1 MSLGGGTWIAQN
13 KVLPGAYINFVSVAR
28 ASATLS
34 DRGYCTMPLV
44 LDWGKDGEVFTVT
57 NEDFQKYSQKIFG
70 HAYTDDEMKGL
81 RDLFMNAQVLYAYR
95 LNGDGNKAANAYAT
109 AVCSGTRGNDL
120 KIAIQANV
128 DDETMFDVITY
139 LGTSKVDI
147 QTISVIKELEPND
160 YVKFKSDVTLEEV
173 TATALTGG
181 TNGDVTGQSYQE
193 YLDKIENYT
202 YNTMGIVTTDNTVK
216 SLAVAF
222 NKRLRDEMGI
232 KFQLVIYNYPNADF
246 MGVISIKNKC
256 VDGVYKDEETGK
268 KVYPDEAAAV
278 YWTTG
283 AECGCAVNAS
293 CQNKEYAGEY
303 EIDTGYTQAELSAA
317 IKAGEFVFHSLNEEI
332 RVLDDINTMVTV
344 TDTQGD
350 VFKDNQ
356 TIRVIDQLANDD
368 AHTFN
373 TKYLGIVPNDAA
385 GRTALWSDLVKI
397 RKELQRIRA
406 IENFSDADVRVSQGD
421 TKKAVVVDNEI
432 TVVNAMSKLYM
443 TTTIA

>member
-1 MSLGGGTWIAQN
+1 MGLGGGTWIAQN
-13 KVLPGAYINFVSVAR
+13 KVLPGVYINFVSVAT

-34 DRGYCTMPLV
+34 DRGYCTMPLI

-57 NEDFQKYSQKIFG
+57 NEDFLKHSQKIFG

-95 LNGDGNKAANAYAT
+95 LNGDGERATNSYAT
-109 AVCSGTRGNDL
+109 AQCSGTRGNDL
-120 KIAIQANV
+120 KISIQANI
-128 DDETMFDVITY
+128 DDEAMFDVITY
-139 LGTSKVDI
+139 LGAAKVDV
-147 QTISVIKELEPND
+147 QTVSTVKELEPND
-160 YVKFKSDVTLEEV
+160 YVKFKSDFTLEAV
-173 TATALTGG
+173 TGIVLAGG
-181 TNGDVTGQSYQE
+181 TNGEVTGQSYQD
-193 YLDKIENYT
+193 YLDKIESYT
-202 YNTMGIVTTDNTVK
+202 YNTMGIVTADNTVK

-246 MGVISIKNKC
+246 MGVISIRNKC
-256 VDGVYKDEETGK
+256 VDGVYKDDDGK
-268 KVYPDEAAAV
+268 TVYPDEAAAV

-283 AECGCAVNAS
+283 AECGCAVNTS

-303 EIDTGYTQAELSAA
+303 EIDTDYTQAELSVA
-317 IKAGEFVFHSLNEEI
+317 IKAGEFVFHSVNEET
-332 RVLDDINTMVTV
+332 RVLDDINTMVTT

-368 AHTFN
+368 AVVFN
-373 TKYLGIVPNDAA
+373 KRYLGIVPNDAA
-385 GRTALWSDLVKI
+385 GRTALWGDLVKL

-406 IENFSDADVRVSQGD
+406 IEDFNDTDVRVSQGD